1 MVTSP
6 INLGFRG
13 SNDALAPFGLQNRED
28 RLESYL
34 VVQRTKVLEDTC
46 DLVCLLPIFPARF
59 SNLDLVPLGLSS
71 FGTQWLPPGCWI
83 CSGGLVGRRNGI
95 RLWEPQPRL
104 LSLIFG
110 SNSVSQKVPLI
121 KQDAQRF
128 QALCPQESTPFLLGY
143 SAFDH
148 VTTCSSNTRFAS
160 LKEVLTSPR
169 VVIGYGWCGPGL
181 LNFSGIFWRYF
192 RDCSRFN

>member
-46 DLVCLLPIFPARF
+46 DFVCLLPIFPARF

-71 FGTQWLPPGCWI
+71 FGTQRLPPGCWI

-104 LSLIFG
+104 LSLIWLKF
-110 SNSVSQKVPLI
+110 SQSKSPSD
-121 KQDAQRF
+121 KAR
-128 QALCPQESTPFLLGY
+128 
-143 SAFDH
+143 
-148 VTTCSSNTRFAS
+148 
-160 LKEVLTSPR
+160 LTKIPSIASPR
-169 VVIGYGWCGPGL
+169 MNTVHARLFCNLIT
-181 LNFSGIFWRYF
+181 
-192 RDCSRFN
+192 